1 MTAAKIAVSL
11 PEETLRPL
19 DKARRTKALTRSAA
33 VAEAV
38 REWAS
43 GASPDAVDRRY
54 AEAYPEKPE
63 HRAEVAAV
71 AVAVTA
77 GWEPWE

>member
-11 PEETLRPL
+11 PEETLRAL
-19 DKARRTKALTRSAA
+19 DRTRKTKALTRSAA
-33 VAEAV
+33 IAEAV

-43 GASPDAVDRRY
+43 GAAPSSADRRY
-54 AEAYPEKPE
+54 AQAYLEKPE
-63 HRAEVAAV
+63 HLAESAAV
-71 AVAVTA
+71 AEAVVA